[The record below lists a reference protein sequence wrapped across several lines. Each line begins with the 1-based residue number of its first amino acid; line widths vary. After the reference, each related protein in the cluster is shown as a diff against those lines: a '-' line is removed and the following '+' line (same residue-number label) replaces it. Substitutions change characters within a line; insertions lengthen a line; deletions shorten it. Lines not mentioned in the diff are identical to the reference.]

1 MVYGPNATQ
10 PAATG
15 CGCGYGCCA
24 SARSSSS
31 AICREPPLAILTA
44 EGHAKKQTNTQANKQ
59 TNVLL
64 VLVQRPRESDTS
76 HGTGRHAND
85 GYCCERSAAH
95 PAELSVRWPGAA
107 AAGGAYN
114 RRHARG
120 TPRRAHATHRLGKM
134 RRDATATCALR
145 DEAAGVACLEH
156 ASAVCAQLSDRRSH
170 RRHARDCR
178 QQQWAAAARCVRGC
192 ARGRRDSER
201 HGAHACALAAPG
213 MHRAAR
219 RFGHVRHG
227 RVAEGCAVRA
237 AWHVAGRAPRGG
249 RRRPPHRRA

>member
-1 MVYGPNATQ
+1 MCAVDQVTEKPVPARFRSHARTAMAVRSRRPCAALRGARVVYVANATQ
-10 PAATG
+10 PVATG
-15 CGCGYGCCA
+15 NRGYGCCA

-44 EGHAKKQTNTQANKQ
+44 EGNAKKQTNTQANKQ

-107 AAGGAYN
+107 AAAGGAYN

-120 TPRRAHATHRLGKM
+120 IPRRAHATPRRGKV

-145 DEAAGVACLEH
+145 DDAAGVGGVPGACE
-156 ASAVCAQLSDRRSH
+156 RR
-170 RRHARDCR
+170 
-178 QQQWAAAARCVRGC
+178 
-192 ARGRRDSER
+192 
-201 HGAHACALAAPG
+201 L
-213 MHRAAR
+213 RAAQR
-219 RFGHVRHG
+219 PSLSPPP
-227 RVAEGCAVRA
+227 
-237 AWHVAGRAPRGG
+237 RAPLPTAAVG
-249 RRRPPHRRA
+249 RRRCALCAGSCARPT